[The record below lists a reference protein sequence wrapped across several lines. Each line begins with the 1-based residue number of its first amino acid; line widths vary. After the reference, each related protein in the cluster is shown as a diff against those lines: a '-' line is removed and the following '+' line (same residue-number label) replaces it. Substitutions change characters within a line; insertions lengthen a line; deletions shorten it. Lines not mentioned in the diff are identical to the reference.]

1 MSPAA
6 GLLPTPLLTA
16 LNAAIEVNGLK
27 PVIDRVFDFDQA
39 ADAFRYQ
46 QSASLFGKVVIRV

>member
-1 MSPAA
+1 
-6 GLLPTPLLTA
+6 
-16 LNAAIEVNGLK
+16 
-27 PVIDRVFDFDQA
+27 VFDFDQA